1 MWDIEFIWCIG
12 TVVWTHSTNVSG
24 FAFTIIYRL
33 DGSCGLSFWFSSLLY
48 VSGILP
54 HGCTRYWDG
63 GWEVL
68 QIMVSKRNLRAK
80 SNLGFAMSWPII
92 GHDMVI
98 VLKFCSVI
106 LSMSSPLGT
115 FHYLNTYY
123 NIIACPLTK
132 TKKLLVWLHFILFLS
147 GFPVVKHL
155 SFAK

>member
-24 FAFTIIYRL
+24 FAFAIIYRL
-33 DGSCGLSFWFSSLLY
+33 DGSYGLSFWFSSLFY

-80 SNLGFAMSWPII
+80 SNLGFPMSWP
-92 GHDMVI
+92 I

-115 FHYLNTYY
+115 FHYLITNY
-123 NIIACPLTK
+123 NCLPSNQNKK
-132 TKKLLVWLHFILFLS
+132 TF
-147 GFPVVKHL
+147 GMT
-155 SFAK
+155 SFYFVFVQISSSEALELC